1 MWSNVVEK
9 EETTEAAPERET
21 LWAQLGKA
29 LGIGSKEVVP
39 EASTPDEAR
48 KAEEEVPVPAVKQA
62 VEDPPEAEKAEQ
74 PDAGA
79 LMQAL
84 GETVAK
90 SVGEMVKKEL
100 DERDKRIAD
109 LEAMVQGLNKSVEE
123 KVEQRLRDVPPV
135 VKVSASSVAAPVADG
150 APGFTFGRQPAKQN
164 DFLPT
169 LMKSIS
175 EAVEDTMGSSK
186 FQA

>member
-1 MWSNVVEK
+1 
-9 EETTEAAPERET
+9 
-21 LWAQLGKA
+21 
-29 LGIGSKEVVP
+29 
-39 EASTPDEAR
+39 
-48 KAEEEVPVPAVKQA
+48 

-74 PDAGA
+74 PDTGA

-100 DERDKRIAD
+100 DERDKRISE
-109 LEAMVQGLNKSVEE
+109 LETLVKALGESVEE

-135 VKVSASSVAAPVADG
+135 VKVSASSVAAPAALG
-150 APGFTFGRQPAKQN
+150 QQPVNEKG
-164 DFLPT
+164 FLPE

-175 EAVEDTMGSSK
+175 QAVEDTVGGAR